1 MAFTGYKAL
10 DFSGITKAIDKIGER
25 QSLAALGQGLDGTPE
40 GYAKAAQA
48 LLQKGDTAA
57 AANFFAL
64 GEKARERSSTLEN
77 DNRILQS
84 LGLGGGGPMGAPRS
98 PVAPVAP
105 AIQSSNSGAASPRGV
120 AVAETPDAVASLEA
134 QSSGLTQL
142 GNANEPRGLRNNN
155 PGNIESGRFAAT
167 VQGFQGSDGRF
178 AQYATPEQGIQAAD
192 KLLTSYAGRGLNTV
206 NGIVNR
212 WAPPTENN
220 TGAYVAQVA
229 KELGVDPNQPL
240 DMNNWE
246 VRQKLIAA
254 KIRVENGKQPYAE
267 DVFQRALNPNWGR
280 EVAAFEGG
288 AQPTQAAQAGPQ
300 FALGNAPPPAGQ
312 FAAPQ
317 PTQVAQA
324 APPAGQRGVAPIPGD
339 NPIQLRQEAQAYA
352 QTNPEAARQ
361 MIARAEAIEQAT
373 GVQTAQAGGDPR
385 ADQVGGAPVQG
396 QGFVIPGTGE
406 VVPAETIANNPRIRN
421 LAAAIPFVKD
431 PAKRAGLENM
441 LKLEL
446 EATKE
451 RMGAETRDLDKQTKR
466 LTVQK
471 LERELSGGYRNLVSP
486 EERASAGIPAD
497 DKRVYQLGP
506 DGKLYTPP
514 GGTTVNVGAGE
525 TEESKA
531 IGKAAGTRASETM
544 AAAASASK
552 QLMRLGQID
561 ALMKNVE
568 TGRLSPN
575 RMTVAA
581 LGKSL
586 GVDDAYLEALGL
598 DPKRVG
604 DAQALNAISGRM
616 LVDMIGSGGFPANN
630 FSNTDREFLTGT
642 LPSLANDPRANKLL
656 ITAARRMADL
666 DIEKAKGWRTWK
678 RDNPKGSFD
687 DFELEFA
694 DRIGGSDRFADLAAE
709 ARKLGGGAATGQP
722 RAVATP
728 EDYQSL
734 KSGEQY
740 VDPQGN
746 VRTKR

>member
-48 LLQKGDTAA
+48 LLQRGDTAA

-64 GEKARERSSTLEN
+64 GEKARERTSNLEN
-77 DNRILQS
+77 DNRIFQG
-84 LGLGGGGPMGAPRS
+84 LGLSGGGPMGAPRS
-98 PVAPVAP
+98 PVAP
-105 AIQSSNSGAASPRGV
+105 AIQSSNSGAVSPRGV
-120 AVAETPDAVASLEA
+120 VVAETPEAVARLES

-254 KIRVENGKQPYAE
+254 KIRVENGKQPYSE
-267 DVFQRALNPNWGR
+267 DVFQRALNPNWR
-280 EVAAFEGG
+280 SEVAAFEGG
-288 AQPTQAAQAGPQ
+288 AQPNQTAQAGPQ

-317 PTQVAQA
+317 PAQVAQA
-324 APPAGQRGVAPIPGD
+324 APPAGQRGAAPIPGD

-361 MIARAEAIEQAT
+361 MIARAEAIEQAA
-373 GVQTAQAGGDPR
+373 GVQTAQAGVPDP
-385 ADQVGGAPVQG
+385 AMPAPGASLA

-406 VVPAETIANNPRIRN
+406 VVPVETIANNPRLRN

-441 LKLEL
+441 FKLEL

-451 RMGAETRDLDKQTKR
+451 RMGAEGRELDVQNKR
-466 LTVQK
+466 LTNRKLEQELGDTTRPLTAKERLDYGISPDQPAHMTKSGPKYGPAPTKIINEAQK
-471 LERELSGGYRNLVSP
+471 LQ
-486 EERASAGIPAD
+486 SAE
-497 DKRVYQLGP
+497 DKARV
-506 DGKLYTPP
+506 DTNTKFIGKLADSGPQVSQRMADMDVLASVIRDAPDTP
-514 GGTTVNVGAGE
+514 TADVQVFFDRIGAGLGFSKGE
-525 TEESKA
+525 LATRSDAMKA
-531 IGKAAGTRASETM
+531 II
-544 AAAASASK
+544 
-552 QLMRLGQID
+552 QRL
-561 ALMKNVE
+561 A
-568 TGRLSPN
+568 P
-575 RMTVAA
+575 
-581 LGKSL
+581 
-586 GVDDAYLEALGL
+586 
-598 DPKRVG
+598 
-604 DAQALNAISGRM
+604 AQREE
-616 LVDMIGSGGFPANN
+616 GSG
-630 FSNTDREFLTGT
+630 STSDIEFKGMLASF
-642 LPSLANDPRANKLL
+642 PSLATTKEGRQMILTTIARQNELTRMRIEVANEW
-656 ITAARRMADL
+656 AQG
-666 DIEKAKGWRTWK
+666 DIPAT
-678 RDNPKGSFD
+678 
-687 DFELEFA
+687 
-694 DRIGGSDRFADLAAE
+694 E
-709 ARKLGGGAATGQP
+709 ARKKIAQIDRSSIYASEDEKKLIRKLAGTAKGGDLGRAAPAMEREVGGQIYVQRDGQWYP
-722 RAVATP
+722 KGA
-728 EDYQSL
+728 
-734 KSGEQY
+734 
-740 VDPQGN
+740 N
-746 VRTKR
+746 

>member
-10 DFSGITKAIDKIGER
+10 DFSGIDKAIQGFQQR
-25 QSLAALGQGLDGTPE
+25 QQLASLGQNLDGTPE

-48 LLQKGDTAA
+48 LLQRGDTAA

-98 PVAPVAP
+98 PVAP

-120 AVAETPDAVASLEA
+120 VVAETPDAVASLEA

-212 WAPPTENN
+212 WAPPSENN
-220 TGAYVAQVA
+220 TGAYAASVAR
-229 KELGVDPNQPL
+229 ELGVDPNQPL

-288 AQPTQAAQAGPQ
+288 AQPSQTAQAGPQ

-324 APPAGQRGVAPIPGD
+324 APPAGQRVAAPIPGD

-361 MIARAEAIEQAT
+361 MIARAEAIEQAS

-396 QGFVIPGTGE
+396 FVIPGTGE
-406 VVPAETIANNPRIRN
+406 VVPAETIANNPRLKN
-421 LAAAIPFVKD
+421 LAAAMLLVKD

-441 LKLEL
+441 FKLEL

-451 RMGAETRDLDKQTKR
+451 RMGAEARDLDKQAKRQAIENAKTPEGVREFLYARENGLTKAR
-466 LTVQK
+466 TPI
-471 LERELSGGYRNLVSP
+471 EYAREKAEATRQD
-486 EERASAGIPAD
+486 RAPTTRTI
-497 DKRVYQLGP
+497 KQP
-506 DGKLYTPP
+506 DGSEVIVQWNEDAKTWEPLRAPEGGNAVRPTGTKLTEGQSKDLIYHSRGLQALEAFEPVANAYASGPERVASQVP
-514 GGTTVNVGAGE
+514 GGNYVVSEDFQKARQAGRNFLASVLRKDTGAAVTASEEALYGDIFLPAPGDKPGNLAQKAEARRQAIDAIRAGLGTAEVLALGKKLTTRQPGE
-525 TEESKA
+525 DA
-531 IGKAAGTRASETM
+531 PARAAPPPAAAPPPQRPAAGTPRTATNPNTGERIMLTPD
-544 AAAASASK
+544 
-552 QLMRLGQID
+552 GQW
-561 ALMKNVE
+561 VPY
-568 TGRLSPN
+568 S
-575 RMTVAA
+575 
-581 LGKSL
+581 
-586 GVDDAYLEALGL
+586 
-598 DPKRVG
+598 
-604 DAQALNAISGRM
+604 
-616 LVDMIGSGGFPANN
+616 
-630 FSNTDREFLTGT
+630 
-642 LPSLANDPRANKLL
+642 
-656 ITAARRMADL
+656 
-666 DIEKAKGWRTWK
+666 
-678 RDNPKGSFD
+678 
-687 DFELEFA
+687 
-694 DRIGGSDRFADLAAE
+694 
-709 ARKLGGGAATGQP
+709 
-722 RAVATP
+722 
-728 EDYQSL
+728 
-734 KSGEQY
+734 
-740 VDPQGN
+740 
-746 VRTKR
+746 